1 MLLITFAFSASAQD
15 RARPEEAKEMCEK
28 AAAYITEN
36 GMDKARDAFQ
46 TKGGDWYDRDLYVFV
61 FNAEG
66 VTQAHGAKEALVG
79 KSLINLR
86 DVDGKEF
93 VKAFVSTSDRGWVD
107 YKWQNP
113 VNNKVEEKTSY
124 IIKTGQYFV
133 GVGAYK

>member
-133 GVGAYK
+133 GVRAYK